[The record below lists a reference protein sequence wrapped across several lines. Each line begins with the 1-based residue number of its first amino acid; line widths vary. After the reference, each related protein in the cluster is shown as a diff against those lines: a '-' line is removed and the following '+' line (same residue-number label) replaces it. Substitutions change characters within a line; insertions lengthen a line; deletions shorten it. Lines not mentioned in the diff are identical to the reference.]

1 MKLKIYNMIKKLFML
16 VFVFQFCSCENEF
29 KGFLKIDDNYSVKV
43 RGLIENYS
51 KNNTSE
57 TVSFIS
63 DSVIIHFNNDNFL
76 GLNMLISEFAND
88 HKMFS
93 NIEIKDIKTH
103 TLYFKDNKVITRQ
116 SFEWHAD
123 GNFSNSHIHTSVHLN
138 YYWENDKV
146 NKIVLIFDSEN
157 YLNEELL
164 FNKQE
169 N

>member
-1 MKLKIYNMIKKLFML
+1 MTKKLFLL
-16 VFVFQFCSCENEF
+16 VFIYQFLSCETQSN
-29 KGFLKIDDNYSVKV
+29 GFLKIDDDYSLKV

-51 KNNTSE
+51 KNNTNE
-57 TVSFIS
+57 MVNFIS
-63 DSVIIHFNNDNFL
+63 DSVIINFNNDKFL
-76 GLNMLISEFAND
+76 GLNMLISEFEND
-88 HKMFS
+88 HEIFS
-93 NIEIKDIKTH
+93 NIQIKDIKTH

-123 GNFSNSHIHTSVHLN
+123 GNFSNNHIHTSVHLN
-138 YYWENDKV
+138 YYWKNDKV

>member
-1 MKLKIYNMIKKLFML
+1 MDIILIITSAFAAI
-16 VFVFQFCSCENEF
+16 SC
-29 KGFLKIDDNYSVKV
+29 LYI
-43 RGLIENYS
+43 
-51 KNNTSE
+51 
-57 TVSFIS
+57 
-63 DSVIIHFNNDNFL
+63 SVI
-76 GLNMLISEFAND
+76 
-88 HKMFS
+88 MFS

-123 GNFSNSHIHTSVHLN
+123 GNFSNNHIHTSVHLN
-138 YYWENDKV
+138 YYWKNDKV